1 MLFDMYLIVLKTTDL
16 KKLMMLT
23 ILVQFEFTICH
34 KIEQSFAHENVL
46 HSVFTNA
53 GSKKA
58 IDVNI

>member
-1 MLFDMYLIVLKTTDL
+1 MLFNIYHIVLKTTDL

-34 KIEQSFAHENVL
+34 KIEQSFAHEIAL

-53 GSKKA
+53 SSKKA